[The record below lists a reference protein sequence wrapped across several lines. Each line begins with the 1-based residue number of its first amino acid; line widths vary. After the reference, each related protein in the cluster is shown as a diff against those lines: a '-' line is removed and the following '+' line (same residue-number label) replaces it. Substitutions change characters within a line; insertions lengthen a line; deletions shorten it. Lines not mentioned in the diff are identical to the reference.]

1 VPAGAFYGVAG
12 GAPSAAPYRLPLV
25 PMAAPLITAVDPITG
40 ACLTRRTARTYFA
53 AVVIDTAKGPKA
65 LAWCGRPDLADKRL
79 GEIAAVNDSARLA
92 LVVADPWAEPAPA
105 AAESVAEPP
114 AAEPPALTAGEIK
127 QWRDYLHSAPARAVA
142 DDLLAALDQ
151 LEKGDGPA
159 PYLLPLPAYSAA
171 ELSELTRPM
180 ARPHLPG
187 ETPTP
192 SPATHGTAAPKL
204 PDLNGAAD
212 KVAALEFLAGGGALS
227 SDVWVAL
234 GWPFEAFLAW
244 AQRPDADARESALRA
259 RIRRDGVAA
268 CLAAL

>member
-1 VPAGAFYGVAG
+1 
-12 GAPSAAPYRLPLV
+12 
-25 PMAAPLITAVDPITG
+25 MT
-40 ACLTRRTARTYFA
+40 
-53 AVVIDTAKGPKA
+53 PK
-65 LAWCGRPDLADKRL
+65 
-79 GEIAAVNDSARLA
+79 EIQD
-92 LVVADPWAEPAPA
+92 
-105 AAESVAEPP
+105 
-114 AAEPPALTAGEIK
+114 
-127 QWRDYLHSAPARAVA
+127 WRDFLHSAPARAVA

-151 LEKGDGPA
+151 LEAGHEPA

-171 ELSELTRPM
+171 ELSDLTRPM

-192 SPATHGTAAPKL
+192 SPATHGTAAPSL

-212 KVAALEFLAGGGALS
+212 KVAALEYLAGGGSLS

-244 AQRPDADARESALRA
+244 AQRPDADAREAALRA

-268 CLAAL
+268 CLAQL